1 MFIELIDVGI
11 ARDDNGMAIGTDATA
26 PEHGQPILFNV
37 DCIVYVRPIL
47 LRDGTTITEI
57 CYDRTDHS
65 HQYWVKTSYGALK
78 TLLQQAG
85 KLRDATVTLIDDN
98 TSYEDPKPE
107 YDFTASNPFAGDKPC
122 TK

>member
-11 ARDDNGMAIGTDATA
+11 AHDDKGRAIGIDATA

-57 CYDRTDHS
+57 CYDRTDQS
-65 HQYWVKTSYGALK
+65 QRYWVKTSYGALK

-85 KLRDATVTLIDDN
+85 KLKDATVTIIDDK
-98 TSYEDPKPE
+98 TSYEDPKSE
-107 YDFTASNPFAGDKPC
+107 YDFTASNPFAGD
-122 TK
+122 